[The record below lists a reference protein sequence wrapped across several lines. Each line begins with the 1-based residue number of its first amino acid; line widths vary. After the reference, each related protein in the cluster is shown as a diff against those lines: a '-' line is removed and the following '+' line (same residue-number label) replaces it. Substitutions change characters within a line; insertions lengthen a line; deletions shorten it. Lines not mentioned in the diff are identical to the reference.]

1 MMSITTRSRIL
12 AAMLVV
18 AMVLSLVPVMAVAEG
33 DYSVDYLN
41 ITYPTGT
48 DSNYNIKTTYRD
60 ADGKPAEGTVAVRV
74 YAESNISDLFYYN
87 MFEVE
92 DDGAIDLTLNMINTD
107 PQGKY
112 WVEFINSST
121 GDRNYGY
128 YYFMTEGAYDAFNAD
143 VEAALEA
150 HNDFFTDVAIQQKV
164 ASLKDD
170 LKIYTDYILDSKLAN
185 NDTYAKIKNEIKAK
199 RFAYTTDAKFIS
211 DVESATVLSIFKFA
225 SALSRDD
232 FEEVLADANVWEF
245 IDGIDSDDNLSD
257 YKEKYENAGTTV
269 QGMIREELRT
279 YTFTSLSDIPAKI
292 IKAVDKLTAV
302 KDDDKG
308 NGPSQ
313 SISVGGSSPTVIPPI
328 MSVTNIFTDIDAN
341 EYWWLIEPLQV
352 LYSNGYINGRTPNTF
367 APGESI
373 TRAEFLKILLMELDM
388 VNAAATESFDDVSAS
403 DWFYKYV
410 ASGASQ
416 GIVLGKSGALFMPN
430 DLITREEIC
439 VMTMRA
445 VRAKA
450 IKLGIAG
457 ATSPFT
463 DEASIAEW
471 AISDV
476 HALKE
481 ASILSGRDNGAFDPK
496 ANATRA
502 EAVKILYGVFI
513 KK

>member
-12 AAMLVV
+12 AAMLAV
-18 AMVLSLVPVMAVAEG
+18 AMILSLVPVMAVAEG
-33 DYSVDYLN
+33 DYSVDYLDV
-41 ITYPTGT
+41 TYPAGAET
-48 DSNYNIKTTYRD
+48 NYNIKTTFRD
-60 ADGKPAEGTVAVRV
+60 ADGNPAEGTVAVRV
-74 YAESNISDLFYYN
+74 YAESNINDLFYYN

-128 YYFMTEGAYDAFNAD
+128 YYFMTEGANDAFNAD
-143 VEAALEA
+143 VAAALEA

-164 ASLKDD
+164 SSLKDD
-170 LKIYTDYILDSKLAN
+170 LRIYADYILDSKLAN
-185 NDTYAKIKNEIKAK
+185 NETFTKIKNEIKAK
-199 RFAYTTDAKFIS
+199 RFAYTNDDKFIS
-211 DVESATVLSIFKFA
+211 DVENATLLSLFKFA
-225 SALSRDD
+225 STLSRDD
-232 FEEVLADANVWEF
+232 FEEVLADADVWEF
-245 IDGIDSDDNLSD
+245 IDKIDSDDKLSD
-257 YKEKYENAGTTV
+257 YKEKYENAGITV

-279 YTFTSLSDIPAKI
+279 YTFTSLSDIPSKI
-292 IKAVDKLTAV
+292 IKAVDKITTT
-302 KDDDKG
+302 KDDKDSG
-308 NGPSQ
+308 S
-313 SISVGGSSPTVIPPI
+313 SSSVSVGTSAPVVIPPVV
-328 MSVTNIFTDIDAN
+328 SVTNIFTDIDAN
-341 EYWWLIEPLQV
+341 QYWWLIEPLQA
-352 LYSNGYINGRTPNTF
+352 LYTNGYINGRTPNTF

-450 IKLGIAG
+450 INLGVAG
-457 ATSPFT
+457 VASPFT
-463 DEASIAEW
+463 DEASISQW

-481 ASILSGRDNGAFDPK
+481 AAILSGRDNGAFDPA

-502 EAVKILYGVFI
+502 EAVKILYGVFV